1 MPTNYKLYVSHRFVK
16 FSTMTLYFL
25 QYMFLIQR
33 LNKTKQVLNANEKI
47 SYHIDALF
55 GKGVSNALPRQLT
68 FSYSRKTGR
77 IKSFGINDR
86 LMGTLRSDGGI
97 ALTIFGASI
106 LLNESSFKQNC
117 IIPKEE
123 ALPFVSEGRSLFCK
137 HVEWFGSN
145 INIGSEVV
153 VIDKSEV
160 VHAVGKSVVS
170 QSQLLGRIGDVA
182 VRVREGIKSRGEQQN
197 L

>member
-1 MPTNYKLYVSHRFVK
+1 MNP
-16 FSTMTLYFL
+16 
-25 QYMFLIQR
+25 
-33 LNKTKQVLNANEKI
+33 NEKI
-47 SYHIDALF
+47 SYHVDALF
-55 GKGVSNALPRQLT
+55 GKGVSGVLPKELS

-77 IKSFGINDR
+77 IKNFGTNGR
-86 LMGTLRSDGGI
+86 LIGTLRSDGGI

-106 LLNESSFKQNC
+106 LLTCDNFKHNC

-123 ALPFVSEGRSLFCK
+123 AIPFVSEGRSLFCK

-145 INIGSEVV
+145 INIGSEAV
-153 VIDKSEV
+153 VIDKNDDV
-160 VHAVGKSVVS
+160 LAVGKSVLS

-182 VRVREGIKSRGEQQN
+182 IKVREGIKSRGDQQN

>member
-1 MPTNYKLYVSHRFVK
+1 MVSFKYRK
-16 FSTMTLYFL
+16 SDNSNQL
-25 QYMFLIQR
+25 
-33 LNKTKQVLNANEKI
+33 LNPNEKI
-47 SYHIDALF
+47 SYHLDALF
-55 GKGVSNALPRQLT
+55 GKGVSNVLPRELS

-77 IKSFGINDR
+77 IKSFGINNQ
-86 LMGTLRSDGGI
+86 LIGTLRSDGGI

-106 LLNESSFKQNC
+106 LSGNTSFKQNC
-117 IIPKEE
+117 MIPIEE

-153 VIDKSEV
+153 VIDKNDV
-160 VHAVGKSVVS
+160 VLAVGRSVVS

-182 VRVREGIKSRGEQQN
+182 VRVREGIKSRGEKQPP
-197 L
+197 

>member
-1 MPTNYKLYVSHRFVK
+1 M
-16 FSTMTLYFL
+16 
-25 QYMFLIQR
+25 
-33 LNKTKQVLNANEKI
+33 LNPNEKI

-55 GKGVSNALPRQLT
+55 GKGVSSVLPRQLT

-77 IKSFGINDR
+77 IKSFGINDQ
-86 LMGTLRSDGGI
+86 LIGTLRSDGGI

-106 LLNESSFKQNC
+106 LLNEDSFKQNC

-145 INIGSEVV
+145 INIGSEAV
-153 VIDKSEV
+153 VIDKSDV
-160 VHAVGKSVVS
+160 VLAVGKSAVS

-182 VRVREGIKSRGEQQN
+182 VRVREGIKSRGEQQSP
-197 L
+197 